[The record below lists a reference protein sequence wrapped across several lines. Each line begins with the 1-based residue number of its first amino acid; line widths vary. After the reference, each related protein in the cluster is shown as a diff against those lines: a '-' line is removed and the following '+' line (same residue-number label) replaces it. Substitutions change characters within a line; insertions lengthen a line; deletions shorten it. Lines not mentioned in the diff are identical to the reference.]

1 MPVFLK
7 IISFIAVIMVST
19 FISGNSATAQFD
31 NNNSANSIEDDSNK
45 YETAS
50 LVSYKDIENIAWVM
64 GVRSLNS
71 DDDIDNFLKINECDM
86 FKEFYSNEFEWRNIR
101 EIARDSIS
109 MKLSK
114 IPKTLEYVQPIYV
127 KQYDFKRKGFPLDK
141 DYKFAGNTRFH
152 ISPDDIQNLK
162 CTKYIKFLD
171 YPPDIVL
178 FSKRPVYLTFIPL
191 DIDIAKEFT
200 ENVPA
205 TLNDDDEYIR
215 PMYIKMK
222 VAFIKYK
229 RKFFN
234 LSAGRMV
241 NEYFGTV
248 NGYEIYLDKY
258 LTRSILKKDL
268 RSKKEIE
275 AAKKSKNN
283 N

>member
-1 MPVFLK
+1 MLVFLR
-7 IISFIAVIMVST
+7 IIYFIAVVMTTT
-19 FISGNSATAQFD
+19 FILSDSVTAQEND
-31 NNNSANSIEDDSNK
+31 NVTTNSIEEDDNK
-45 YETAS
+45 SDMAS
-50 LVSYKDIENIAWVM
+50 LVSYKDIEDIAWIM
-64 GVRSLNS
+64 GVRSLSS

-86 FKEFYSNEFEWRNIR
+86 YKEFYSNEFEWRNIR
-101 EIARDSIS
+101 EIAKDSIS
-109 MKLSK
+109 IKLNK

-141 DYKFAGNTRFH
+141 DYKFAGSSRFH
-152 ISPDDIQNLK
+152 ISPDDIKDLK

-171 YPPDIVL
+171 YPSDIVL

-191 DIDIAKEFT
+191 DIETAKEFT

-215 PMYIKMK
+215 PMYIKMN

-248 NGYEIYLDKY
+248 NGYEIFLDKY

-275 AAKKSKNN
+275 AAKKNQKQ
-283 N
+283 